1 MIAKASYLRKEV
13 ERIHL
18 LKTPGR
24 WDKKV
29 SHFLELIPWKISPS
43 STNYNAFNK
52 TVLPI
57 STLHI
62 ISHSTQ
68 PYKQQKILLMSDVK
82 TFRDYVPY
90 FRSIDP

>member
-1 MIAKASYLRKEV
+1 MGQKGQSFSRTHTIE
-13 ERIHL
+13 
-18 LKTPGR
+18 
-24 WDKKV
+24 D
-29 SHFLELIPWKISPS
+29 ISL

-62 ISHSTQ
+62 ISRSTQ
-68 PYKQQKILLMSDVK
+68 LYIQQKILLMYDVK

-90 FRSIDP
+90 FKSIDP